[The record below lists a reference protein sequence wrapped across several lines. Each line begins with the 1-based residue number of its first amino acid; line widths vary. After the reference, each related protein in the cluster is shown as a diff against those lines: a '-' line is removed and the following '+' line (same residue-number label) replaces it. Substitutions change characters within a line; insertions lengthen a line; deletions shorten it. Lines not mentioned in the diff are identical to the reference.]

1 MLAYEKFTA
10 SQQLIRNTYLKI
22 ACALVKPGPEVL
34 FDVRVKVGEGDGA
47 VGSGL
52 CCQRKLESCG
62 LMDGVMFCIFNF
74 FVCVDDYSRYVKQAN
89 TTKLVG
95 HKKKMRHL
103 QSVNTGSPVWARVC
117 LKVFVQ

>member
-95 HKKKMRHL
+95 HKEKCDTCSR
-103 QSVNTGSPVWARVC
+103 
-117 LKVFVQ
+117 